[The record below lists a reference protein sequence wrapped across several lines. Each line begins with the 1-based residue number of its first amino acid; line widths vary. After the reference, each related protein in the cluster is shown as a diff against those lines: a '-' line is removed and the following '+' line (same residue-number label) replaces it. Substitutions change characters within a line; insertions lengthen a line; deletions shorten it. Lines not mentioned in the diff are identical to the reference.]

1 MLKGLNRGVITR
13 NCLNSFFHSFLCTF
27 ALLIRNTNIII
38 VKNDME
44 AKTYLKAFFKMKE
57 NITIS
62 VMRVTTICALVI
74 SVILIPVG
82 LYYWILGSW
91 IEQPLGIT
99 LVTYGISGIITS
111 FFVQGFV
118 YIVKAAIFYLRQNGQ
133 VEELEDDDYFY
144 SEE

>member
-1 MLKGLNRGVITR
+1 
-13 NCLNSFFHSFLCTF
+13 
-27 ALLIRNTNIII
+27 
-38 VKNDME
+38 ME
-44 AKTYLKAFFKMKE
+44 AKTYLKAFLKMKE

-62 VMRVTTICALVI
+62 VMRVATICALVI

-99 LVTYGISGIITS
+99 LVIYGISGIITS

-133 VEELEDDDYFY
+133 VEELEEDDDFY

>member
-1 MLKGLNRGVITR
+1 
-13 NCLNSFFHSFLCTF
+13 
-27 ALLIRNTNIII
+27 
-38 VKNDME
+38 ME

-62 VMRVTTICALVI
+62 VMRVATICALVI

-111 FFVQGFV
+111 FFGVTS
-118 YIVKAAIFYLRQNGQ
+118 KTLC
-133 VEELEDDDYFY
+133 
-144 SEE
+144 